1 MYILVGKSSSPTVMI
16 FLSMLLDVYIY
27 TTNSMHVLFINGMT
41 RLKFS
46 QLKIQI
52 FLIFSISIK
61 VRNIQ

>member
-1 MYILVGKSSSPTVMI
+1 
-16 FLSMLLDVYIY
+16 
-27 TTNSMHVLFINGMT
+27 MHVLFINGMT